1 MRTLLKHA
9 VAIGLAILFASGGVA
24 LAESGDIAK
33 VGTAGTLFLNIP
45 IGARG
50 VGIGNA
56 FSAISN
62 DETSMFWNPAGLVY
76 ATNSRVM
83 VEHIQWLADINY
95 SIVAGSHSFNDS
107 WALGAFAASLNSG
120 EIERTTVMQ
129 PEGTG
134 QYFEVTDFLA
144 GVSAATRLTDK
155 FSFGA
160 NLKVVSEDLDGSVA
174 TNWVVDVGTMYDTKW
189 KTVMLSMN
197 IRNFGPEVQ
206 LGGGYYDYDN
216 GQRSASQ
223 TDYLPYQY
231 PMTFKMG
238 LSAIP
243 YNQGPHVLQIAA
255 DLEHPND
262 NLERINLGAEYG
274 FNKMFYLR
282 GGYTF
287 NHDTLG
293 LSAGVGA
300 EWKGFGID
308 YAVSDYYILDYVHR
322 FSVHFRF

>member
-24 LAESGDIAK
+24 MAEGDIAK

-45 IGARG
+45 IGTRG
-50 VGIGNA
+50 VGMGNA
-56 FSAISN
+56 FGAISN

-76 ATNSRVM
+76 ATDSRVM
-83 VEHIQWLADINY
+83 VEHIQWFADINY
-95 SIVAGSHSFNDS
+95 SVVAGSHSLNDS
-107 WALGAFAASLNSG
+107 WAIGAFAASLNSG

-144 GVSAATRLTDK
+144 GVTTATKLTDK

-160 NLKVVSEDLDGSVA
+160 NLKVVSEDLDGNVA

-197 IRNFGPEVQ
+197 IRNFGPEVE
-206 LGGGYYDYDN
+206 LDGGYFDYDN
-216 GQRSASQ
+216 GQQASSR

-238 LSAIP
+238 LSATP
-243 YNQGPHVLQIAA
+243 YSQGPHALLIAA

-262 NLERINLGAEYG
+262 NLERINIGAEYG

-293 LSAGVGA
+293 MSAGMGA

-308 YAVSDYYILDYVHR
+308 YAISDYYILDYVHR